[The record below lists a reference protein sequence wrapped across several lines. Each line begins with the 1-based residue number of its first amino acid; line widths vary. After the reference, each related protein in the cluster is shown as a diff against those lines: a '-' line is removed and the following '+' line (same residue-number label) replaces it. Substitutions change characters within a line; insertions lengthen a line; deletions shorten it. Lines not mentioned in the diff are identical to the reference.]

1 MIYNIISPSLL
12 GEGSGSGKKKKKYI
26 NKLIIK
32 EMAELKSIKDRV
44 MKALERV
51 RPYLQSDGG
60 DIDLIDVTD
69 DMTVKV
75 KLTGACHGCPYSMQT
90 LKAGVEQA
98 IMKEVPEIKRVIS
111 A

>member
-1 MIYNIISPSLL
+1 MD
-12 GEGSGSGKKKKKYI
+12 
-26 NKLIIK
+26 NKNIK
-32 EMAELKSIKDRV
+32 ERV

-60 DIDLIDVTD
+60 DIDLVDVTGD
-69 DMTVKV
+69 TVKV

-98 IMKEVPEIKRVIS
+98 IMKEVPEIKKVIS

>member
-1 MIYNIISPSLL
+1 MSDTIA
-12 GEGSGSGKKKKKYI
+12 
-26 NKLIIK
+26 IK
-32 EMAELKSIKDRV
+32 ERV
-44 MKALERV
+44 IKALNRV

-60 DIDLIDVTD
+60 DIELLEVNDNLE
-69 DMTVKV
+69 VKV
-75 KLTGACHGCPYSMQT
+75 KLTGACHGCPYAMQT

>member
-1 MIYNIISPSLL
+1 MADLIS
-12 GEGSGSGKKKKKYI
+12 
-26 NKLIIK
+26 IK
-32 EMAELKSIKDRV
+32 ERV
-44 MKALERV
+44 AKALERV

-60 DIDLIDVTD
+60 DIDLLDVTE

>member
-1 MIYNIISPSLL
+1 MTN
-12 GEGSGSGKKKKKYI
+12 
-26 NKLIIK
+26 N
-32 EMAELKSIKDRV
+32 SIKDRV
-44 MKALERV
+44 AKALERV

-60 DIDLIDVTD
+60 DIDLIEVTD

-75 KLTGACHGCPYSMQT
+75 KLTGACSGCPYSMQT

-98 IMKEVPEIKRVIS
+98 IMAEVPEIKRVIS

>member
-1 MIYNIISPSLL
+1 
-12 GEGSGSGKKKKKYI
+12 
-26 NKLIIK
+26 
-32 EMAELKSIKDRV
+32 MAELISIKEGV
-44 MKALERV
+44 AKALERV

-60 DIDLIDVTD
+60 DIDLLDVTD

>member
-1 MIYNIISPSLL
+1 MTDLND
-12 GEGSGSGKKKKKYI
+12 
-26 NKLIIK
+26 
-32 EMAELKSIKDRV
+32 IKDRV
-44 MKALERV
+44 TNALEKV

-60 DIDLIDVTD
+60 DIDLIEVTD

-75 KLTGACHGCPYSMQT
+75 KLLGACQGCPYSMQT

-98 IMKEVPEIKRVIS
+98 IMKEVPEIERVIS

>member
-1 MIYNIISPSLL
+1 MTEI
-12 GEGSGSGKKKKKYI
+12 
-26 NKLIIK
+26 
-32 EMAELKSIKDRV
+32 KSIKERV
-44 MKALERV
+44 IKALEKI

-60 DIDLIDVTD
+60 DIELLEVTD
-69 DMTVKV
+69 DFSVKV

-98 IMKEVPEIKRVIS
+98 IIKEVPEIKRVIS

>member
-1 MIYNIISPSLL
+1 MTDST
-12 GEGSGSGKKKKKYI
+12 
-26 NKLIIK
+26 
-32 EMAELKSIKDRV
+32 SIKDRV
-44 MKALERV
+44 LKALERV

-60 DIDLIDVTD
+60 DIEFIDISD

-75 KLTGACHGCPYSMQT
+75 KLIGACNGCPYSVQT

>member
-1 MIYNIISPSLL
+1 MTETKTIR
-12 GEGSGSGKKKKKYI
+12 E
-26 NKLIIK
+26 
-32 EMAELKSIKDRV
+32 RV
-44 MKALERV
+44 MTALERV

-75 KLTGACHGCPYSMQT
+75 KLTGACNGCPYSMQT

-111 A
+111 T

>member
-1 MIYNIISPSLL
+1 MADLIS
-12 GEGSGSGKKKKKYI
+12 I
-26 NKLIIK
+26 R
-32 EMAELKSIKDRV
+32 DRV
-44 MKALERV
+44 AKALERV

-60 DIDLIDVTD
+60 DIDLLDVTE

-75 KLTGACHGCPYSMQT
+75 KLKGACHGCPYSMQT

>member
-1 MIYNIISPSLL
+1 MTETKTIR
-12 GEGSGSGKKKKKYI
+12 E
-26 NKLIIK
+26 
-32 EMAELKSIKDRV
+32 RV
-44 MKALERV
+44 MIALERV

-60 DIDLIDVTD
+60 DIDLIDITD

-75 KLTGACHGCPYSMQT
+75 KLTGACNGCPYSMQT

>member
-1 MIYNIISPSLL
+1 MSEI
-12 GEGSGSGKKKKKYI
+12 
-26 NKLIIK
+26 
-32 EMAELKSIKDRV
+32 KSIKSRV
-44 MKALERV
+44 LKALERV

-60 DIDLIDVTD
+60 DIELIEVTD
-69 DMTVKV
+69 DLSVKV
-75 KLTGACHGCPYSMQT
+75 RLTGACHGCPYSMQT

>member
-1 MIYNIISPSLL
+1 MSDTLTV
-12 GEGSGSGKKKKKYI
+12 
-26 NKLIIK
+26 K
-32 EMAELKSIKDRV
+32 ERV
-44 MKALERV
+44 IKALNRV

-60 DIDLIDVTD
+60 DIELLDVNDDLE
-69 DMTVKV
+69 VKV
-75 KLTGACHGCPYSMQT
+75 KLTGACHGCPYAMQT